1 MQATAEQLSHLSI
14 FATLNSKALSRLGR
28 QTQIEGFQRG
38 EIVFQEGDC
47 LPPKLYAVLTGEI
60 QMQKVSV
67 SGKETVL
74 RWLPAGEMFAAPA
87 LFGDGIAPATA
98 IALGDC
104 EIVTLAKSALLEA
117 IQSTPEVALQI
128 LQCFNQRLQ
137 EMHQTIHGL
146 VSERAIVRLA
156 RTLQYIA
163 QRYGTKKTTEGA
175 CLTAKLPYQQLARTI
190 GITYEECVRLM
201 NKDLRAIVSYQRGGT
216 ITILDAAALDAI
228 SQRSAEGQCVSE
240 SAITMPSPPKI

>member
-14 FATLNSKALSRLGR
+14 FTVLHAEALSLLAP
-28 QTQIEGFQRG
+28 QTQIKGFQRG
-38 EIVFQEGDC
+38 EIVFNEGDY

-60 QMQKVSV
+60 QIQKVSV

-74 RWLPAGEMFAAPA
+74 RWLPPGELFAAPA

-98 IALGDC
+98 IALQDC
-104 EIVTLAKSALLEA
+104 EVVTLEKSALLEA

-163 QRYGTKKTTEGA
+163 QRYGTKKTKQGV
-175 CLTAKLPYQQLARTI
+175 CLTVKLPYQQLARRI
-190 GITYEECVRLM
+190 GITYEECVRLT
-201 NKDLRAIVSYQRGGT
+201 NKDLRAIVSYQRGG
-216 ITILDAAALDAI
+216 IIAILDASALDAI
-228 SQRSAEGQCVSE
+228 ASE
-240 SAITMPSPPKI
+240 SSTAMPSLPKL